1 MPPDSVSG
9 GVRSIQ
15 TIGDAIVV
23 PWSAGNSN
31 PFGTGEPLLNTIL
44 LASMSLAL
52 LLATVALVR
61 QVRLRRALE
70 LLLRRLLSHWRNRSH
85 ERTIS
90 DHPGNGRARDCDR
103 L

>member
-1 MPPDSVSG
+1 MGLSPD
-9 GVRSIQ
+9 Q
-15 TIGDAIVV
+15 DPTKH
-23 PWSAGNSN
+23 
-31 PFGTGEPLLNTIL
+31 GEPPLNTIL

-70 LLLRRLLSHWRNRSH
+70 SLLRRLLSHWRNRVD
-85 ERTIS
+85 EETIS
-90 DHPGNGRARDCDR
+90 DDPGDSRARDRDR